1 MNRIQRCFAHLR
13 RRKQK
18 ALIAYVTAGFP
29 SLKTLPSV
37 VGALADQRVDLVE
50 IGIPF
55 SDPLADGPTIQAS
68 SASALRHGMK
78 VKKLFPLV
86 RKIRRSFPDLPMLFM
101 TYYNP
106 VFHFGLKAF
115 CRQASGSGI
124 DGLIV
129 PDLPPE
135 EAGDLLRASRAAGL
149 DLVFLAAPTSPR
161 GRLKRIAHLSKGFI
175 YCVSLT
181 GVTGAR
187 NSVNAQLTHV
197 RQLKRIT
204 KLPVCVGFGI
214 SNSAQARKYL
224 RSADGIIIGSALIS
238 AIGRAAGSPAKA
250 AADFIRPIERVCH
263 AQ

>member
-1 MNRIQRCFAHLR
+1 MNRIQKTFAQLR
-13 RRKQK
+13 RKKQK

-29 SLKTLPSV
+29 SLNALPSI
-37 VGALADQRVDLVE
+37 VGALANAGVDLVE

-68 SASALRHGMK
+68 SSAALRRGLK
-78 VKKLFPLV
+78 LRKLFPAV
-86 RKIRRSFPDLPMLFM
+86 RKIRRSHPDLPILFM

-106 VFHFGLKAF
+106 VFHYGLKAF
-115 CRQASGSGI
+115 SRRAAASGI

-135 EAGDLLRASRAAGL
+135 EAADLLRAARPAGL

-161 GRLKRIAHLSKGFI
+161 ARLTQIAHRSKGFV

-187 NSVNAQLTHV
+187 SSASAQLAHV
-197 RQLKRIT
+197 RQLKKIT
-204 KLPVCVGFGI
+204 KIPVCVGFGI
-214 SNSAQARKYL
+214 SNAEQARRYL
-224 RSADGIIIGSALIS
+224 RGADGIIIGSALIS
-238 AIGRAAGSPAKA
+238 AIGRANGNPAKA
-250 AADFIRPIERVCH
+250 AANFIRPIERVCH
-263 AQ
+263 AN